1 MAEKRVIELEVT
13 TNEKSLKAQLR
24 EAQAE
29 VQKLAEKFGATSDE
43 AVRAAKKAAELKDA
57 IGDAKA
63 LTDAYNPDAKFNALS
78 QSITGVLN
86 GFQAFEG
93 ALGLVGVESENVQK
107 ALLRVQSAMALT
119 QGINGVL
126 ESKESFKNLEKQVSS
141 LASSATSAFKNM
153 TAGSKALALTGI
165 GLLIT
170 AIGLVIANW
179 ESVSKAI
186 GLSNDE
192 QKKYAAQQKAINE
205 EAKKQRE
212 EVAKQSSGFALL
224 ISQLKATNAN
234 SKERVDLINK
244 INSQY
249 GTTLKNLKDE
259 KKFQEQVNAELANY
273 LEYQKAKYRLQKNE
287 DLIVKNLSKQDELE
301 AKITQAKKDQ
311 TKAIE
316 DGALKRKTLYETD
329 DMGRRISLG
338 QGYANE
344 QAAIAYEKATK
355 AISVYESELKKAQK
369 RFEYYGEAANDAQA
383 KVGEL
388 TNQGTKYVEKS
399 NSNAATETKTI
410 TEIADLRQQIYE
422 EQIKQIQDLNA
433 QQQTKLIVD
442 AETRIKEVESST
454 ATEEQKAQLITL
466 IRANLNTELEKLD
479 ADYYAKEEEAK
490 IEANRLKIEAENEYL
505 NEIESLQEI
514 NYQNTLT
521 EYQREIQAV
530 NDKYFK
536 LEEAAKGNAEQLAI
550 IEEAKQNELAKIE
563 IQNALAVQQH
573 KAAIQQQGLDTA
585 LQGVQLIASLF
596 EKQKKVQQAAIIAES
611 AIGIAKM
618 IISNKLANAGA
629 LATPQAILT
638 NGVSAAPV
646 IAMNNIST
654 GIGIAANIAAT
665 AKALKQL
672 GGGAAPT
679 APNVS
684 GGGGSGAMAPNFNV
698 IGSSGVNQLAQIQQQ
713 PTRAYVVSGDVA
725 NGLSLERN
733 RLQNA
738 SF

>member
-1 MAEKRVIELEVT
+1 MAEKRVIELDIQ
-13 TNEKSLKAQLR
+13 TNNKSLKAQLR

-78 QSITGVLN
+78 TSISGVLN
-86 GFQAFEG
+86 GFQAYEG
-93 ALGLVGVESENVQK
+93 ALGLLGVESEELK
-107 ALLRVQSAMALT
+107 KTLLKVQSAMALT

-126 ESKESFKNLEKQVSS
+126 ESKESFKNLGKQVSS
-141 LASSATSAFKNM
+141 LASSATTAFKGM
-153 TAGSKALALTGI
+153 TNASKALAVTGI

-205 EAKKQRE
+205 ESKKQRE
-212 EVAKQSSGFALL
+212 EVSKQSSGFALL
-224 ISQLKATNAN
+224 ISQLKNTNAN
-234 SKERVDLINK
+234 SKERIDLINK

-273 LEYQKAKYRLQKNE
+273 LEYQRQKYQLQKNE
-287 DLIVKNLSKQDELE
+287 DLIARNLAKQDEIRKKLNKETQLLTLAENKYNE
-301 AKITQAKKDQ
+301 AMRGSGDYMGIA
-311 TKAIE
+311 TKN
-316 DGALKRKTLYETD
+316 YETQKNKVD
-329 DMGRRISLG
+329 LLN
-338 QGYANE
+338 QELAN
-344 QAAIAYEKATK
+344 
-355 AISVYESELKKAQK
+355 AQK
-369 RFEYYGEAANDAQA
+369 RFDSYGAAANNAQV

-388 TNQGTKYVEKS
+388 TNQGTKYVDKS
-399 NSNAATETKTI
+399 SSNAATETKTI

-442 AETRIKEVESST
+442 AEARIKEVQSST
-454 ATEEQKAQLITL
+454 ATEEQKAQLIAL
-466 IRANLNTELEKLD
+466 IRANLNTELEQLD

-490 IEANRLKIEAENEYL
+490 VEANRLKVEAENDYL
-505 NEIESLQEI
+505 NEIELLQES

-521 EYQREIQAV
+521 EQEKEIQAV
-530 NDKYFK
+530 NDKYFA

-550 IEEAKQNELAKIE
+550 IEEAKQNELDKIE
-563 IQNALAVQQH
+563 TTYAEKAKLKQQERIDLILKYAQTFAQAMSSLNTLLNANDEERLKNVKKGSKEEEAIKRKMFERDKKLRIVQTIIDTASNVVQSVRNGGGIPAGIPFGVAAAAMGAFQI
-573 KAAIQQQGLDTA
+573 AAISKAKFEGGGEQ
-585 LQGVQLIASLF
+585 VQSAS
-596 EKQKKVQQAAIIAES
+596 
-611 AIGIAKM
+611 G
-618 IISNKLANAGA
+618 
-629 LATPQAILT
+629 
-638 NGVSAAPV
+638 
-646 IAMNNIST
+646 ST
-654 GIGIAANIAAT
+654 G
-665 AKALKQL
+665 
-672 GGGAAPT
+672 
-679 APNVS
+679 
-684 GGGGSGAMAPNFNV
+684 AMSPNFNV

-713 PTRAYVVSGDVA
+713 PTRAYVVSGDIS

>member
-29 VQKLAEKFGATSDE
+29 VAALAEKFGATSDQ
-43 AVRAAKKAAELKDA
+43 AVKAAKKAAELKDA

-78 QSITGVLN
+78 QSIGGVLN
-86 GFQAFEG
+86 GFQAYEG
-93 ALGLVGVESENVQK
+93 ALGLLGVESEELQK
-107 ALLRVQSAMALT
+107 TLLKVQSAMALT

-126 ESKESFKNLEKQVSS
+126 ESRESFKNLEKQVSS

-186 GLSNDE
+186 GLSNEE

-212 EVAKQSSGFALL
+212 EVAQQSKGFAVL

-259 KKFQEQVNAELANY
+259 KKFQEQVNAELASY
-273 LEYQKAKYRLQKNE
+273 LEYQKAKYSLQKNE

-301 AKITQAKKDQ
+301 SKIAKAKKEQ
-311 TKAIE
+311 TKALE
-316 DGALKRKTLYETD
+316 EGALKRKTLYETD

-344 QAAIAYEKATK
+344 QAAIAYEKATS
-355 AISVYESELKKAQK
+355 AIKKYEIELKNAQK
-369 RFEYYGEAANDAQA
+369 RFENYGEAATNAQS
-383 KVGEL
+383 KVDKL
-388 TNQGTKYVEKS
+388 TKGGKKYVEQSTS
-399 NSNAATETKTI
+399 NTQNISKTTI
-410 TEIADLRQQIYE
+410 DE
-422 EQIKQIQDLNA
+422 KN
-433 QQQTKLIVD
+433 
-442 AETRIKEVESST
+442 KEVDEVIKLET
-454 ATEEQKAQLITL
+454 IK
-466 IRANLNTELEKLD
+466 LEKL
-479 ADYYAKEEEAK
+479 K
-490 IEANRLKIEAENEYL
+490 ILGDSRYETLQGQLNLELIAE
-505 NEIESLQEI
+505 Q
-514 NYQNTLT
+514 
-521 EYQREIQAV
+521 
-530 NDKYFK
+530 
-536 LEEAAKGNAEQLAI
+536 EAARKKQLILEVQAIRARKIDEQANSFKVNAV
-550 IEEAKQNELAKIE
+550 K
-563 IQNALAVQQH
+563 
-573 KAAIQQQGLDTA
+573 QGL
-585 LQGVQLIASLF
+585 
-596 EKQKKVQQAAIIAES
+596 E
-611 AIGIAKM
+611 
-618 IISNKLANAGA
+618 IISNLTELFGKKSEKAAKKAFQVQKAAQIASALINTYQSATGA
-629 LATPQAILT
+629 YASQFL
-638 NGVSAAPV
+638 PV
-646 IAMNNIST
+646 PDPTSPVR
-654 GIGIAANIAAT
+654 GGIAAGLAVASGLVNVAKIASQ
-665 AKALKQL
+665 KFE
-672 GGGAAPT
+672 GGS
-679 APNVS
+679 S
-684 GGGGSGAMAPNFNV
+684 GGGSTPSSAGGGVMTPNFNV

>member
-29 VQKLAEKFGATSDE
+29 VQKLAEKFGATSDQ
-43 AVRAAKKAAELKDA
+43 AVKAAKKAAELKDA

-78 QSITGVLN
+78 TSIGGVLN
-86 GFQAFEG
+86 GFQAYEG
-93 ALGLVGVESENVQK
+93 ALGLLGVESEELQK
-107 ALLRVQSAMALT
+107 TLLKVQSAMALT
-119 QGINGVL
+119 QGINGIL
-126 ESKESFKNLEKQVSS
+126 ESRESFKNLGKQVSS
-141 LASSATSAFKNM
+141 LASSATTAFKGM
-153 TAGSKALALTGI
+153 TNASKALAVTGI

-205 EAKKQRE
+205 ESKKQRE
-212 EVAKQSSGFALL
+212 EVSKQSSGFALL
-224 ISQLKATNAN
+224 ISQLKNTNAN
-234 SKERVDLINK
+234 SKERIDLINK

-273 LEYQKAKYRLQKNE
+273 LEYQRQKYQLQKNE
-287 DLIVKNLSKQDELE
+287 DLIARNLAKQDEIRKKLNKETQLLTLAENKYNE
-301 AKITQAKKDQ
+301 AMRGSGDYMGIA
-311 TKAIE
+311 TKN
-316 DGALKRKTLYETD
+316 YETQKNKVD
-329 DMGRRISLG
+329 LLN
-338 QGYANE
+338 QELAN
-344 QAAIAYEKATK
+344 
-355 AISVYESELKKAQK
+355 AQK
-369 RFEYYGEAANDAQA
+369 RFDSYGAAANNAQA

-399 NSNAATETKTI
+399 SSNAATETKTI

-442 AETRIKEVESST
+442 AEARIKEVQSST
-454 ATEEQKAQLITL
+454 ATEEQKAQLIAL
-466 IRANLNTELEKLD
+466 IRANLNTELEQLD

-490 IEANRLKIEAENEYL
+490 VEANRLKVEAENDYL
-505 NEIESLQEI
+505 NEIESLQES

-521 EYQREIQAV
+521 EQEKEIQAV
-530 NDKYFK
+530 NDKYFA

-550 IEEAKQNELAKIE
+550 IEEAKQNELDKIE
-563 IQNALAVQQH
+563 TTYAEKAKLKQQERIDLILKYAQTFAQAMSSLNTLLNANDEERLKNVKKGSKEEEAIKRKMFERDKKLRIVQTIIDTASNVVQSVRNGGGIPAGIPFGVAAAAMGALQI
-573 KAAIQQQGLDTA
+573 AAISKAKFEGGGEQ
-585 LQGVQLIASLF
+585 VQSAS
-596 EKQKKVQQAAIIAES
+596 
-611 AIGIAKM
+611 G
-618 IISNKLANAGA
+618 
-629 LATPQAILT
+629 
-638 NGVSAAPV
+638 
-646 IAMNNIST
+646 ST
-654 GIGIAANIAAT
+654 G
-665 AKALKQL
+665 
-672 GGGAAPT
+672 
-679 APNVS
+679 
-684 GGGGSGAMAPNFNV
+684 AMSPNFNV